1 MNLQSK
7 KEEVIKYLKR
17 TGFVKDPRVIKA
29 FLKVPR
35 ELFVPVEYRNHAYD
49 DNPLPIGYGQTIS
62 AIHMVLMMCEHLD
75 LKPGHKVLEVGT
87 GSGYHAAIMAELVTS
102 DDGLVKGHIFS
113 IERIPELAEFARTNL
128 MKAGYS
134 DRVTVIIGD
143 GTLGYPPEAPYD
155 RIIVTASGPSIP
167 EPLLEQLKT
176 GGKLLIPIGERFYLQ
191 ELYLIRKKD
200 DGTIEK
206 KSLGGVAFVPLIGKY
221 GWNAED

>member
-176 GGKLLIPIGERFYLQ
+176 GGKLLIPIGEKFYLQ